1 MPAMPPEDPQMK
13 RPENNTKP
21 NDTKVAVGLIGAAIV
36 LVTLVVLGRQYVVE
50 CRTAGGDIDQC
61 WDKGLTIAGM
71 GAGGPLSAGVVLGY
85 IVGTANKEKEKAE
98 KYSEGY
104 WTLNPDLRQDE
115 QP

>member
-1 MPAMPPEDPQMK
+1 MKPA
-13 RPENNTKP
+13 NATV
-21 NDTKVAVGLIGAAIV
+21 TIGLIGAATV
-36 LVTLVVLGRQYVVE
+36 LIALVVLGRQYVSE
-50 CRTAGGDIDQC
+50 CRAAGGDIDQC
-61 WDKGLTIAGM
+61 WDKGLAIAGM

-85 IVGTANKEKEKAE
+85 IVGTANKEREKAE

>member
-1 MPAMPPEDPQMK
+1 MPAISPEK
-13 RPENNTKP
+13 RL
-21 NDTKVAVGLIGAAIV
+21 KVIDARATAGLIGAAVV
-36 LVTLVVLGRQYVVE
+36 LVTLVLLGRQYIRD

-98 KYSEGY
+98 KYQEGY
-104 WTLNPDLRQDE
+104 WTVNPDLHQDK

>member
-1 MPAMPPEDPQMK
+1 MK
-13 RPENNTKP
+13 QPKSSTKP
-21 NDTKVAVGLIGAAIV
+21 IDAKVVVGLIGAATV
-36 LVTLVVLGRQYVVE
+36 LVTLVILGRQYVSE
-50 CRTAGGDIDQC
+50 CRAAGGDIDRC

-104 WTLNPDLRQDE
+104 WTLNPDLDRQD